1 MAIKLINMSKKYDTK
16 TVLKQV
22 NYEIEEGVTTCIMG
36 PSGCGKTTLLR
47 MMMGLETPES
57 GEMIGLEGLKKSAV
71 FQEDRLCE
79 NLTVAR
85 NIKIATHQPLALSH
99 LLDALQKVN
108 LPPDCLKQP
117 VRQLSGGQKRRVAI
131 LRALMAEYDILL
143 LDEPFKGL
151 DLETKKQVIQYV
163 KEATVGKT
171 VILVTHDEM
180 ECQLIS
186 DEVVNIIKMI

>member
-16 TVLKQV
+16 TVLKQI
-22 NYEIEEGVTTCIMG
+22 NYDIEEGATTCIMG

-47 MMMGLETPES
+47 MMMGLETPDS
-57 GEMIGLEGLKKSAV
+57 GEMAGLEGLKKSAV

-85 NIKIATHQPLALSH
+85 NIKIATHQPLALPH

-108 LPPDCLKQP
+108 LPPNCLKQP
-117 VRQLSGGQKRRVAI
+117 VYQLSGGQKRRVAI
-131 LRALMAEYDILL
+131 LRALMTDYDILL

-186 DEVVNIIKMI
+186 DKDVTIIKPE